1 MSTRSQGGAEGEIA
15 GFSDEATLVEDAR
28 SSADEA
34 ELSPKLAS
42 LLEAAGEAS
51 TAAAHDAAK
60 LAPPQL
66 PALCLATVIQ
76 VDDMSV
82 ELRVGAE
89 VVSAKLVH
97 VHRAVM
103 QTACERGE
111 PVLVQRQ
118 PDGSYW
124 VAGALRTQPTP
135 GVDAI
140 DEIELD
146 AKRIRLRASEEIT
159 MEAASTRPG
168 EASTTARLALR
179 AAGEI
184 ETYATRI
191 LSKAEEVHKL
201 VGRMLR
207 IN

>member
-1 MSTRSQGGAEGEIA
+1 MSTRSQAGAEGEVA
-15 GFSDEATLVEDAR
+15 GFSDEATLVEDAGPR
-28 SSADEA
+28 GDEG

-51 TAAAHDAAK
+51 SSPAPSAAK
-60 LAPPQL
+60 LAQAQL

-76 VDDMSV
+76 VDDESV
-82 ELRVGAE
+82 ELKIGDE

-140 DEIELD
+140 DEIALD
-146 AKRIRLRASEEIT
+146 AKRIHLRASEEIT
-159 MEAASTRPG
+159 MEAAATRPG

-184 ETYATRI
+184 EKI
-191 LSKAEEVHKL
+191 
-201 VGRMLR
+201 GRAHV
-207 IN
+207 

>member
-1 MSTRSQGGAEGEIA
+1 MSTRSQAGAEGEVA
-15 GFSDEATLVEDAR
+15 GFSDEATLVEDAGP
-28 SSADEA
+28 SGDDA

-42 LLEAAGEAS
+42 LLEGAPSVARAPS
-51 TAAAHDAAK
+51 AAK
-60 LAPPQL
+60 LEPAPL
-66 PALCLATVIQ
+66 PALCLANVIQ
-76 VDDMSV
+76 VGDTMV
-82 ELRVGAE
+82 ELRIGDQ
-89 VVSAKLVH
+89 VVEAKLVH

-118 PDGSYW
+118 PDGSFW

-135 GVDAI
+135 GVDAV

-179 AAGEI
+179 AAGEL